1 MGGSPNICAC
11 GCLRPCGDQL
21 LVNHH
26 YGKTT
31 RKQPQDYRIE
41 DRGYKTPCWVWNLGI
56 NKWGYGKVKHEG
68 KTCAA
73 HRYYYEQFVG
83 PIPATLDGE
92 RAELDH
98 LCRVRRCVNP
108 EHAELV
114 TQSENIRRGELGA
127 LTTEQAQS
135 IPVLYSEG
143 KSQRIIGEMLG
154 VGQVQVSR
162 ILNGLRRSRL
172 GIKVECRRDRNL
184 KISSEQADEIRKRV
198 RAGETQRAVA
208 KSVGLGQSQIS
219 RIVRGESW
227 QTAMVA

>member
-1 MGGSPNICAC
+1 
-11 GCLRPCGDQL
+11 
-21 LVNHH
+21 
-26 YGKTT
+26 
-31 RKQPQDYRIE
+31 
-41 DRGYKTPCWVWNLGI
+41 
-56 NKWGYGKVKHEG
+56 
-68 KTCAA
+68 
-73 HRYYYEQFVG
+73 
-83 PIPATLDGE
+83 
-92 RAELDH
+92 
-98 LCRVRRCVNP
+98 
-108 EHAELV
+108 LV

>member
-41 DRGYKTPCWVWNLGI
+41 DRGYKKPCWVWNLGI

-83 PIPATLDGE
+83 PIPATLDGNA
-92 RAELDH
+92 RNSIIFAECADASTLNTPNWS
-98 LCRVRRCVNP
+98 RNP
-108 EHAELV
+108 RTSDAGNLE
-114 TQSENIRRGELGA
+114 
-127 LTTEQAQS
+127 
-135 IPVLYSEG
+135 
-143 KSQRIIGEMLG
+143 
-154 VGQVQVSR
+154 
-162 ILNGLRRSRL
+162 RSRQSRRRAFQFCTQ
-172 GIKVECRRDRNL
+172 KVSLRELSARCLASDKYR
-184 KISSEQADEIRKRV
+184 
-198 RAGETQRAVA
+198 
-208 KSVGLGQSQIS
+208 
-219 RIVRGESW
+219 
-227 QTAMVA
+227 